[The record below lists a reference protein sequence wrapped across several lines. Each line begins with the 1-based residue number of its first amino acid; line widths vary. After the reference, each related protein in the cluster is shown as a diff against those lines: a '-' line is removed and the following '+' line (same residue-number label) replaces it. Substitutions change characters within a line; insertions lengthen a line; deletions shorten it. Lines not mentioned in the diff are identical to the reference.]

1 MELNNEL
8 RKMRRKAREAKNK
21 NAEAKRTAG
30 CLLLFIATAM
40 LIVAVVGC
48 AEKDKSEVAA
58 KEEPEL
64 PEMSAHAG
72 DEVDIDEPI
81 EYSAT
86 EDTFEI
92 TAGAAADEY
101 PNLNT
106 DVTEADAADVP
117 EGVELVDTV
126 SLEENPNELF
136 KVSQEWAA
144 EQEGLYAKIDD
155 DFYSLINRLPF
166 EVVDKYDVGYVFK
179 SDGDTEINSEVVYP
193 YLRDIIELKS
203 SIPSAARN
211 TMITAGDFSP
221 LQIHRDDI
229 LAVFGDSYGES
240 VVLQKLD
247 FVGYTIPAPQLDQSD
262 NYYPVVNHVLPNNI
276 IENNSGVYT
285 LEEEPVDDVRNLEYG
300 KKYLYECYIG
310 TEYREMEMTATSRCY
325 SVDRKSKVK
334 LEITPAKNGYFV
346 IELSNIEPGFYTCGL
361 ETVFEIVD

>member
-30 CLLLFIATAM
+30 FLLLFIATAM

-48 AEKDKSEVAA
+48 AEKDKSEVVV

-117 EGVELVDTV
+117 QDAELVGSVV
-126 SLEENPNELF
+126 SLEDNPNELF

-144 EQEGLYAKIDD
+144 EHDGLYGMIDGE
-155 DFYSLINRLPF
+155 FYSLTNQLPSTI
-166 EVVDKYDVGYVFK
+166 VDKYDVGYVIAPE
-179 SDGDTEINSEVVYP
+179 G
-193 YLRDIIELKS
+193 S
-203 SIPSAARN
+203 SIDSDTVDLFFTDVMDVIDGVPTDARMA
-211 TMITAGDFSP
+211 TVTIGDFSP
-221 LQIHRDDI
+221 LKLRKKDDKI
-229 LAVFGDSYGES
+229 VVFGNGQTLFFKME
-240 VVLQKLD
+240 
-247 FVGYTIPAPQLDQSD
+247 FVGYTIPAAQLDVED
-262 NYYPVVNHVLPNNI
+262 GYYPIVDHIKPNNKI
-276 IENNSGVYT
+276 IEHPGLFT
-285 LEEEPVDDVRNLEYG
+285 LDEQPVEDVRKLEYG
-300 KKYLYECYIG
+300 EKYLYEYYIG
-310 TEYREMEMTATSRCY
+310 TDYYEIETVANARCY
-325 SVDRKSKVK
+325 KALQDSVGLEMLPTK
-334 LEITPAKNGYFV
+334 LGYFE
-346 IELSNIEPGFYTCGL
+346 IDISGLEPGFYSPIGM
-361 ETVFEIVD
+361 EEAVFEIVD